1 MPLTSYFLSVGGVLL
16 MLLCLWDSHVAE
28 LSPSQRINGN
38 PPTVRIRS
46 DRKLP
51 ERVVFDT
58 SIPAVV
64 PEPSNIVPVAPVAV
78 VAAPPAAGFREAF
91 AEVQVDVTRTLEVKK
106 REVVRA
112 STRRKFSK
120 RHRMPPTFLVTRN
133 QQFGW
138 FDNRFWR

>member
-1 MPLTSYFLSVGGVLL
+1 MPLARYFLYVGGVLL
-16 MLLCLWDSHVAE
+16 MLLCLWKPYVAE

-38 PPTVRIRS
+38 PPTIRIHS

-64 PEPSNIVPVAPVAV
+64 PEPSNIVPVAPAAV
-78 VAAPPAAGFREAF
+78 VAAAPAAGFREAF
-91 AEVQVDVTRTLEVKK
+91 AEVHVDVTRPLEVKK
-106 REVVRA
+106 RELVRA
-112 STRRKFSK
+112 STQRKLSK

-133 QQFGW
+133 QFGW